1 MPNELHC
8 DALAALRSTGEKLPE
23 DLKATILALGRTAVP
38 SLVALLEDED
48 LADEDAPGDG
58 WPPVHAVRL
67 LGELKAEEAIQPFL
81 RLLGE
86 KDEDTWLFNDA
97 EINLPKIGPAIV
109 EPVLAAFDEADDP
122 DDMGPL
128 AYALA
133 NCGAKNDRIYEALVE
148 FFHQNEFLGA
158 LVLADYGDDR
168 GLPLIREAIETF
180 VPDPESPLGARDLVD
195 YVDSYERLAG
205 SMPSGLAAHV
215 EKLRSDWAERRAA
228 LVGPARSTKIGR
240 NDPCPCKSGKKYKK
254 CCLGKAPVAPASEVL
269 PSSGDPH

>member
-1 MPNELHC
+1 MPNEPHS
-8 DALAALRSTGEKLPE
+8 DPLATLRCTGKDLPG
-23 DLKATILALGRTAVP
+23 DLKAAILALGRAAVP
-38 SLVALLEDED
+38 SLIALLEEGDPAAEN
-48 LADEDAPGDG
+48 APGDG

-81 RLLGE
+81 RLLRE
-86 KDEDTWLFNDA
+86 ADDESWLRNDA
-97 EINLPKIGPAIV
+97 EINLPNIGPAIV

-122 DDMGPL
+122 DDLGPL

-133 NCGAKNDRIYEALVE
+133 NCGAKDDRIYEALVE
-148 FFHQNEFLGA
+148 FFYENEFLGA

-168 GLPLIREAIETF
+168 GLPLLREAIEAF
-180 VPDPESPLGARDLVD
+180 VPDPGSSLGARDLVD

-205 SMPSGLAAHV
+205 SLPPELAAHV
-215 EKLRSDWAERRAA
+215 DKLRQDWAERRAA

-254 CCLGKAPVAPASEVL
+254 CCLGKVPAAPASHAL
-269 PSSGDPH
+269 RSSGDSQ

>member
-1 MPNELHC
+1 MPNDLHS
-8 DALAALRSTGEKLPE
+8 DALATLRRTGEKLPE
-23 DLKATILALGRTAVP
+23 DLKAAILALGRAAVP
-38 SLVALLEDED
+38 SLIELLEDES

-58 WPPVHAVRL
+58 WPPIHAVAL
-67 LGELKAEEAIQPFL
+67 LADLRAEEAIQPFL
-81 RLLGE
+81 RILRE
-86 KDEDTWLFNDA
+86 EDTDTLLFNDA
-97 EINLPKIGPAIV
+97 DLNLPKIGPAIV

-122 DDMGPL
+122 DEMGPL

-133 NCGAKNDRIYEALVE
+133 NCGAKDDRIYEALVE
-148 FFHQNEFLGA
+148 FFDQNEFLGA

-180 VPDPESPLGARDLVD
+180 VPNPASSLGARDLVD

-205 SMPSGLAAHV
+205 SLPSDLVAHV
-215 EKLRSDWAERRAA
+215 EKLRNDWAERRAA

-254 CCLGKAPVAPASEVL
+254 CCLGKAPVRHAA